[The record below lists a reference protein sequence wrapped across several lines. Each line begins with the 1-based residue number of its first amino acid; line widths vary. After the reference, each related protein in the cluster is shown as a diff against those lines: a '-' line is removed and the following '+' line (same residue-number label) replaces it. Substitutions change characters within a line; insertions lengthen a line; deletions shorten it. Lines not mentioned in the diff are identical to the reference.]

1 MTRKISVSWFK
12 QRSGWYALKGISILE
27 DNHAFDSSS
36 TFREQDAKWVT
47 DVLGAEAEI
56 ELANNRLGD
65 RISTEYPEWAQDTRP
80 DPNGDGIT
88 PLDCER
94 AGAALLRHYLGRM
107 VAECGTGTGDGSL
120 DIQKLAQEADAV
132 LSATSAGMH
141 FTPEQARAIVNRR
154 AQTLAKTKSRR

>member
-27 DNHAFDSSS
+27 DNHAYDSGS
-36 TFREQDAKWVT
+36 TFREEDAKWVT
-47 DVLGAEAEI
+47 EVLGAQADI
-56 ELANNRLGD
+56 EMANNRMGD
-65 RISTEYPEWAQDTRP
+65 HIAANYPEWAQDTRP
-80 DPNGDGIT
+80 NANGDGIT

-94 AGAALLRHYLGRM
+94 AGAALLRHYLSRI
-107 VAECGTGTGDGSL
+107 VAECGTGDYSL
-120 DIQKLAQEADAV
+120 DFRKLAQEADAA
-132 LSATSAGMH
+132 LSATSSGMH